1 MQQLQQ
7 LQALQDF
14 FNSGATKSIAYRL
27 QQLKALKK
35 AVLQHEPQ
43 LYDALYKDLKK
54 NKEEVWVTEIG
65 FLISELNE
73 AIRNL
78 DYWMQPKTV
87 STNLANLPSKS
98 YIQYEPLG
106 VVLIIGPWNYPLQL
120 LFTPLVGA
128 IAAGNCV
135 VLKPSEHTPATSA
148 ILKKIVEEVFNS
160 NYVLYVEGDGAT
172 VVPQLLETFTFDHI
186 FYTGSTVVGR
196 IIYELAAKKLV
207 PVTLEL
213 GGKSPCV
220 VTQNANIEIAAK
232 RIVVTKFSNC
242 GQMCVAPDFVLVHQ
256 SCKEKFVAQLK
267 QKIESFYGNNP
278 MQNEGYGK
286 MINAKQ
292 FNRVKQYLSE
302 GDILYGGDSNEENLY
317 IQPTLIENINLDN
330 KVMQDEIFGPVLPIL
345 TYNTNEEA
353 LQILK
358 QHKNP
363 LAFYI
368 FSNNAK
374 EQDYWLQQVPSGGA
388 CINNCSWHL
397 TNHNLPFGGRGY
409 SGIGKY
415 HGQFSFETFS
425 HSKAVL
431 KTPTWFDPFI
441 KYPPFN
447 GRLWLFKKLI
457 R

>member
-1 MQQLQQ
+1 MQQ

-14 FNSGATKSIAYRL
+14 FYSGATKSIAYRL

-160 NYVLYVEGDGAT
+160 NYVLYVEGEGAT

-302 GDILYGGDSNEENLY
+302 GDILYGGDTNEENLY

-345 TYNTNEEA
+345 TYNTTEEA

>member
-1 MQQLQQ
+1 MQQ

-87 STNLANLPSKS
+87 TTNLANLPSKS

-160 NYVLYVEGDGAT
+160 NYVLYVEGEGAT

-345 TYNTNEEA
+345 TYNTTEEA

>member
-1 MQQLQQ
+1 MQQ

-14 FNSGATKSIAYRL
+14 FYSGATKSVAYRL
-27 QQLKALKK
+27 LQLKALKK

-135 VLKPSEHTPATSA
+135 VLKPSEHTPATAA

-160 NYVLYVEGDGAT
+160 NYVLYVEGEGAT

-358 QHKNP
+358 LHKNP

>member
-1 MQQLQQ
+1 MQQ

-14 FNSGATKSIAYRL
+14 FYSGATKSVAYRL
-27 QQLKALKK
+27 QQLQALKK
-35 AVLQHEPQ
+35 AVLQHEQQ

-135 VLKPSEHTPATSA
+135 VLKPSEHAPETAA
-148 ILKKIVEEVFNS
+148 VLKKIVEEVFNP
-160 NYVLYVEGDGAT
+160 NYVLYVEGEGVT

-186 FYTGSTVVGR
+186 FYTGSTEVGR

-213 GGKSPCV
+213 GGKSPCI
-220 VTQNANIEIAAK
+220 VTQNANLEIAAK

-242 GQMCVAPDFVLVHQ
+242 GQMCVAPDFILVHE
-256 SCKEKFVAQLK
+256 SCKEKFVAELK
-267 QKIESFYGNNP
+267 QKIESFYGSNP

-302 GDILYGGDSNEENLY
+302 GHILYGGDTNEENLY
-317 IQPTLIENINLDN
+317 IQPTLIENVNLNN
-330 KVMQDEIFGPVLPIL
+330 KIMQDEIFGPVLPIL

-353 LQILK
+353 LQIVK

-368 FSNNAK
+368 FSKNAK

-425 HSKAVL
+425 HAKAVL

>member
-1 MQQLQQ
+1 MQQ

-135 VLKPSEHTPATSA
+135 VLKPSEHTPATAA
-148 ILKKIVEEVFNS
+148 ILKKIVEEVFNP
-160 NYVLYVEGDGAT
+160 NYVLYVEGEGAT

-302 GDILYGGDSNEENLY
+302 GDILYGGDTNEENLY

-345 TYNTNEEA
+345 TYNTTEEA

>member
-1 MQQLQQ
+1 MQQ

-14 FNSGATKSIAYRL
+14 FYSGATKSVAYRL
-27 QQLKALKK
+27 LQLKALKK

-98 YIQYEPLG
+98 YIQYEPFG

-135 VLKPSEHTPATSA
+135 VLKPSEHTPATAA

-160 NYVLYVEGDGAT
+160 NYVLYVEGEGAT

-278 MQNEGYGK
+278 VQSEGYGK

-358 QHKNP
+358 LHKNP

>member
-1 MQQLQQ
+1 MQQIQG
-7 LQALQDF
+7 LQDYF
-14 FNSGATKSIAYRL
+14 FLGATKSLSFRL

-35 AVLQHEPQ
+35 AVLQHEQQ
-43 LYDALYKDLKK
+43 LYEALYLDLKK
-54 NKEEVWVTEIG
+54 SKEEVWVTEIG

-73 AIRNL
+73 AIRNI

-87 STNLANLPSKS
+87 ATNLANLPSKS
-98 YIQYEPLG
+98 YVQYEPLG

-135 VLKPSEHTPATSA
+135 VLKPSEHAPATSA
-148 ILKKIVEEVFNS
+148 IMKKIVEAIFPK
-160 NYVLYVEGDGAT
+160 NYVLYIEGDGAT
-172 VVPQLLETFTFDHI
+172 VVPELLEQVTFDHI
-186 FYTGSTVVGR
+186 FYTGSTAVGK

-220 VTQNANIEIAAK
+220 VTQNANLAIAAK

-242 GQMCVAPDFVLVHQ
+242 GQMCVAPDYILVHESVKQ
-256 SCKEKFVAQLK
+256 QLVDELI
-267 QKIESFYGNNP
+267 QKIIAFYGENP
-278 MQNEGYGK
+278 QQNEGYGK
-286 MINAKQ
+286 MINARQ
-292 FNRVKQYLSE
+292 LNRVKQYIIQ
-302 GDILYGGDSNEENLY
+302 GKIIYGGKIEEENLY
-317 IQPTLIENINLDN
+317 IQPTLIEDVKLDSAI
-330 KVMQDEIFGPVLPIL
+330 MQDEIFGPVLPIL
-345 TYNTNEEA
+345 TYKTNEEA
-353 LQILK
+353 LQIMR

-363 LAFYI
+363 LAFYV
-368 FSNNAK
+368 FSNASK
-374 EQDYWLQQVPSGGA
+374 EQDYWLQNVASGGA

-397 TNHNLPFGGRGY
+397 TNHNLPFGGRGF
-409 SGIGKY
+409 SGTGKY
-415 HGQFSFETFS
+415 HGQYSFETFS

-441 KYPPFN
+441 KYPPFK
-447 GRLWLFKKLI
+447 GRLGLFKKLI

>member
-1 MQQLQQ
+1 MQQ

-135 VLKPSEHTPATSA
+135 VLKPSEHTPATAA
-148 ILKKIVEEVFNS
+148 ILKKIVEEVFNP
-160 NYVLYVEGDGAT
+160 NYVLYVEGEGAT

-186 FYTGSTVVGR
+186 FYTGSSVVGR

-345 TYNTNEEA
+345 TYNTTEEA

>member
-1 MQQLQQ
+1 MQQ

-14 FNSGATKSIAYRL
+14 FYSGATKSVAYRL
-27 QQLKALKK
+27 LQLKALKK

-135 VLKPSEHTPATSA
+135 VLKPSEHTPATAA

-160 NYVLYVEGDGAT
+160 NYVLYVEGEGAT

-278 MQNEGYGK
+278 VQSEGYGK

>member
-1 MQQLQQ
+1 MQQ

-148 ILKKIVEEVFNS
+148 ILKKIVEEV
-160 NYVLYVEGDGAT
+160 
-172 VVPQLLETFTFDHI
+172 
-186 FYTGSTVVGR
+186 
-196 IIYELAAKKLV
+196 
-207 PVTLEL
+207 
-213 GGKSPCV
+213 
-220 VTQNANIEIAAK
+220 
-232 RIVVTKFSNC
+232 
-242 GQMCVAPDFVLVHQ
+242 
-256 SCKEKFVAQLK
+256 LK
-267 QKIESFYGNNP
+267 N
-278 MQNEGYGK
+278 
-286 MINAKQ
+286 
-292 FNRVKQYLSE
+292 V
-302 GDILYGGDSNEENLY
+302 Y
-317 IQPTLIENINLDN
+317 I
-330 KVMQDEIFGPVLPIL
+330 
-345 TYNTNEEA
+345 
-353 LQILK
+353 
-358 QHKNP
+358 
-363 LAFYI
+363 
-368 FSNNAK
+368 
-374 EQDYWLQQVPSGGA
+374 
-388 CINNCSWHL
+388 
-397 TNHNLPFGGRGY
+397 
-409 SGIGKY
+409 
-415 HGQFSFETFS
+415 
-425 HSKAVL
+425 
-431 KTPTWFDPFI
+431 
-441 KYPPFN
+441 
-447 GRLWLFKKLI
+447 
-457 R
+457 

>member
-1 MQQLQQ
+1 MQQI
-7 LQALQDF
+7 QALQDYF
-14 FNSGATKSIAYRL
+14 FSGATKSLSFRL
-27 QQLKALKK
+27 QQLKKLKA
-35 AVLQHEPQ
+35 AVLQNEQ
-43 LYDALYKDLKK
+43 ALYEALHKDLKK
-54 NKEEVWVTEIG
+54 GKEEVWVTEIG

-73 AIRNL
+73 AIRNV

-87 STNLANLPSKS
+87 ATNLANLPSKS

-135 VLKPSEHTPATSA
+135 VLKPSEHAPATSA
-148 ILKKIVEEVFNS
+148 IMKKIVEAIFPK
-160 NYVLYVEGDGAT
+160 NYVLYIEGDGAT
-172 VVPQLLETFTFDHI
+172 VVPELLEQVTFDHI
-186 FYTGSTVVGR
+186 FYTGSTAVGK

-220 VTQNANIEIAAK
+220 VTQNANLTIAAK

-242 GQMCVAPDFVLVHQ
+242 GQMCVAPDYILVHESVKQ
-256 SCKEKFVAQLK
+256 QLVDELI
-267 QKIESFYGNNP
+267 QKILAFYGENP
-278 MQNEGYGK
+278 QQNEGYGK
-286 MINAKQ
+286 MINARQ
-292 FNRVKQYLSE
+292 LNRVKQYITQ
-302 GDILYGGDSNEENLY
+302 GKIIYGGKIEEENLY
-317 IQPTLIENINLDN
+317 IQPTLIEDVKLDSAI
-330 KVMQDEIFGPVLPIL
+330 MQDEIFGPVLPIL
-345 TYNTNEEA
+345 TYKTNEEA
-353 LQILK
+353 LQIMR

-363 LAFYI
+363 LAFYV
-368 FSNNAK
+368 FSNASK
-374 EQDYWLQQVPSGGA
+374 EQDYWLQNVASGGA

-397 TNHNLPFGGRGY
+397 TNHNLPFGGRGF
-409 SGIGKY
+409 SGTGKY
-415 HGQFSFETFS
+415 HGQYSFETFS

-441 KYPPFN
+441 KYPPFK
-447 GRLWLFKKLI
+447 GRLGLFKKLI

>member
-1 MQQLQQ
+1 MQQ

-160 NYVLYVEGDGAT
+160 NYVLYVEGEGAT

-302 GDILYGGDSNEENLY
+302 GDILYGGDTNEENLY

>member
-1 MQQLQQ
+1 MQQ

-78 DYWMQPKTV
+78 DYCMQPKTV

-160 NYVLYVEGDGAT
+160 NYVLYVEGEGAT

-186 FYTGSTVVGR
+186 FYTGSSVVGR

-302 GDILYGGDSNEENLY
+302 GDILYGGDTNEENLY

-345 TYNTNEEA
+345 TYNTTEEA

>member
-1 MQQLQQ
+1 MQQ

-135 VLKPSEHTPATSA
+135 VLKPSEHTPATAA

-160 NYVLYVEGDGAT
+160 NYVLYVEGEGAT

-302 GDILYGGDSNEENLY
+302 GDILYGGDTNEENLY

-345 TYNTNEEA
+345 TYNTTEEA

-374 EQDYWLQQVPSGGA
+374 EQDYWLLQVPSGGA

>member
-1 MQQLQQ
+1 MQQ

-14 FNSGATKSIAYRL
+14 FYSGATKSVAYRL
-27 QQLKALKK
+27 LQLKALKK

-135 VLKPSEHTPATSA
+135 VLKPSEHTPATAA

-160 NYVLYVEGDGAT
+160 NYVLYVEGEGAT

-278 MQNEGYGK
+278 VQSEGYGK

-345 TYNTNEEA
+345 TYNTTEEA

-358 QHKNP
+358 LHKNP